1 MKIKRIIA
9 GLVLK
14 STGAVYRTILGEV
27 DTSKGEFRKGNVYV
41 GTSYFPNRWKVP
53 ALNYCDS

>member
-27 DTSKGEFRKGNVYV
+27 DAAKGEFRKGNVYV
-41 GTSYFPNRWKVP
+41 GISHFPNRWKVP